1 MKWLLLPKS
10 DSDDRFTHPL
20 FDVSVCLWESQ
31 SDLFILRMVT
41 ASRFINTL
49 YYLIH
54 KRLGRYSPPVRHGV
68 SGIGSL
74 GIQSPRFDYKK
85 LRMRQSATFRLS
97 QVTFH
102 DTTTTARAYKSKRPR
117 KVDDKRNSRT
127 VTWNVAFPLEESF
140 LVFMKITSV
149 VLLIYLQK
157 KRRPSPLLL

>member
-31 SDLFILRMVT
+31 SDLFIL
-41 ASRFINTL
+41 
-49 YYLIH
+49 
-54 KRLGRYSPPVRHGV
+54 RYSPPVRHGV

-97 QVTFH
+97 QVIFH

-117 KVDDKRNSRT
+117 KVDDKRNSRP